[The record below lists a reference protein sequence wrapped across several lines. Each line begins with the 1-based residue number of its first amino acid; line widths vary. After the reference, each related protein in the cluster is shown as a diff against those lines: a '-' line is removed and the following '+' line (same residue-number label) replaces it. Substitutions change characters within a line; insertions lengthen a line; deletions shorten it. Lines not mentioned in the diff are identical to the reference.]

1 MFEGGNNMSGVK
13 ISKRLEK
20 VALCVKEG
28 NRVADIG
35 CDHAYTAIYLIQ
47 NNIASHVVAMDINK
61 GPLEKAKKNI
71 VDYRCSDK
79 IETRLSDGAK
89 KLEVGEVDTILIS
102 GMGGRLT
109 NKILSDSADVVS
121 RCTQLVLQPQSEI
134 YLVRQYLE
142 QIGFEIIY
150 EDMLIDEG
158 KYYVVMNAYSKLGQ
172 NKIKKSENVK
182 LDDNINVL
190 SENID
195 INQKILD
202 EELKNNEIKPT
213 VCDQYGR
220 YLLESKNEVLKSF
233 LLKESKK
240 TNDIINDLSTKTADE
255 RICIR
260 IEELKEKQELISEA
274 LKYYEV

>member
-1 MFEGGNNMSGVK
+1 MSGVK

-47 NNIASHVVAMDINK
+47 NNIANRVIAMDINK

-71 VDYRCSDK
+71 IDYRCSDK

-89 KLEVGEVDTILIS
+89 KLVPGEVDTILIS

-109 NKILSDSADVVS
+109 NKILSDSAEVVS
-121 RCTQLVLQPQSEI
+121 KCTQLVLQPQSEI

-142 QIGFEIIY
+142 KIGFEIVY
-150 EDMLIDEG
+150 EDMLIDDG
-158 KYYVVMNAYSKLGQ
+158 KYYVILNAYSKTEK
-172 NKIKKSENVK
+172 NDVIAN
-182 LDDNINVL
+182 DDI
-190 SENID
+190 
-195 INQKILD
+195 
-202 EELKNNEIKPT
+202 EEKESLVT
-213 VCDQYGR
+213 VCDCYGR
-220 YLLESKNEVLKSF
+220 FLLENKNEILKSF
-233 LLKESKK
+233 LLKESSK
-240 TNDIINDLSTKTADE
+240 NIDIINDLSTKIADD
-255 RICIR
+255 RIRVR

-274 LKYYEV
+274 LKYYEM